1 MAISLGLLIL
11 RIVAGLTLAAH
22 GSQKLFGWFGGP
34 GFNGTLGMM
43 KSMRFEPNWLWAL
56 LAGLGEFAGGLLLA
70 VGFLTPIGA
79 IGVVGA
85 MLMAILKA
93 HWKNGFWN
101 SKRGY
106 EFPLNLLVI
115 ALVIGIVG
123 PGNYAI
129 DAAIGF
135 TLPIWLF
142 IIGLI
147 LAIIVDIVGLVIS
160 RQQVLQQSAA

>member
-11 RIVAGLTLAAH
+11 RIVVGLTLAAH

-34 GFNGTLGMM
+34 GFSGTRGMM

-56 LAGLGEFAGGLLLA
+56 LAALGEFGGGLLLA
-70 VGFLTPIGA
+70 LGFLTPIGVIA
-79 IGVVGA
+79 IVGA
-85 MLMAILKA
+85 MLMAIVKA
-93 HWKNGFWN
+93 HWQNGFWN

-106 EFPLNLLVI
+106 EFPLILLVN
-115 ALVIGIVG
+115 ALVVGIAG
-123 PGNYAI
+123 AGSYSI

-142 IIGLI
+142 IVGLV
-147 LAIIVDIVGLVIS
+147 LAVIVDVVGLVIS
-160 RQQVLQQSAA
+160 TQQAAQHSAA

>member
-34 GFNGTLGMM
+34 GFNGTTGMM

-79 IGVVGA
+79 IGIVGA

-93 HWKNGFWN
+93 HWQNGFWN

-115 ALVIGIVG
+115 ALAIAIAG
-123 PGNYAI
+123 PGSYSI
-129 DAAIGF
+129 DAVIGF

-142 IIGLI
+142 IIGLV
-147 LAIIVDIVGLVIS
+147 LAIIVDIIGLLIS
-160 RQQVLQQSAA
+160 RQQVVQESAA